1 MSATPTGSIDTKVL
15 ADGTRAFHLR
25 FRVDGRR
32 RREILHERAECEC
45 GCGGGWNE
53 RTART
58 ELGNIRARIRA
69 GVWRPTPAPAPPPKN
84 RQSPTFH
91 EYASLW
97 LQAKIDGVI
106 GERPIGP
113 AAQSDYRWK
122 LSVHLLPFFARY
134 RLDEIDRELCL
145 AFKSHKLAESARLRA
160 ELAAGADIRDH
171 RGRRA
176 FPLGPASIRG
186 ILNALASILDDAIE
200 DELIDRNPARG
211 KRMRIRVPKPARTF
225 LETDELVALIDAA
238 HEQDVA
244 FARPRAPTI
253 DPNSSRAAVAKL
265 HAAGLKGTEIA
276 AQLGLSNA
284 TVSYH
289 RNRQQLKPVGEYIGR
304 RAVVEILGRSGVR
317 ASELCDIR
325 IGHVRLHDPD
335 GARFRIPDAK
345 TQAGIR
351 EVQMTPDL
359 AETVIE
365 HIDRL
370 RRAGRDVGP
379 EAHLVQNTRG
389 GRMDRQRVG
398 AIVHDAAELAS
409 ERHTARG
416 LPPLPNTTPHSLRRT
431 YISIALLANNFDVKW
446 VMSQVGHADSKMT
459 MDVYAQ
465 LEQRAQR
472 SHGTAFDRILRTA
485 REQLESRAEPS
496 TTLSHWATIGPR
508 SENRPDLAAPE
519 PSQEDEKPRNSRDF
533 PMARPRLEL
542 GTPRFSVVCS
552 TN

>member
-1 MSATPTGSIDTKVL
+1 M
-15 ADGTRAFHLR
+15 
-25 FRVDGRR
+25 
-32 RREILHERAECEC
+32 
-45 GCGGGWNE
+45 
-53 RTART
+53 
-58 ELGNIRARIRA
+58 
-69 GVWRPTPAPAPPPKN
+69 
-84 RQSPTFH
+84 
-91 EYASLW
+91 
-97 LQAKIDGVI
+97 
-106 GERPIGP
+106 
-113 AAQSDYRWK
+113 
-122 LSVHLLPFFARY
+122 
-134 RLDEIDRELCL
+134 
-145 AFKSHKLAESARLRA
+145 
-160 ELAAGADIRDH
+160 
-171 RGRRA
+171 
-176 FPLGPASIRG
+176 
-186 ILNALASILDDAIE
+186 
-200 DELIDRNPARG
+200 
-211 KRMRIRVPKPARTF
+211 
-225 LETDELVALIDAA
+225 
-238 HEQDVA
+238 
-244 FARPRAPTI
+244 
-253 DPNSSRAAVAKL
+253 
-265 HAAGLKGTEIA
+265 
-276 AQLGLSNA
+276 
-284 TVSYH
+284 
-289 RNRQQLKPVGEYIGR
+289 
-304 RAVVEILGRSGVR
+304 VEILGRSGVR

-345 TQAGIR
+345 TQAGTR

-370 RRAGRDVGP
+370 RRAGRDVGA

-409 ERHTARG
+409 KRHTARG

-485 REQLESRAEPS
+485 RDQLESRAEPS

-508 SENRPDLAAPE
+508 SENRPDLAPPE
-519 PSQEDEKPRNSRDF
+519 PPQKEEEPRDLQGPS